1 MSPVA
6 RELSDQLILLRT
18 ERLDPLGH
26 IERLLLADPDLQ
38 QCPLSRRYRRRSG
51 QTMREID
58 ISLPLALDP
67 NQICSRRLARVGID
81 PKCYFCVVLKY
92 LKSGGS

>member
-1 MSPVA
+1 
-6 RELSDQLILLRT
+6 
-18 ERLDPLGH
+18 
-26 IERLLLADPDLQ
+26 
-38 QCPLSRRYRRRSG
+38 
-51 QTMREID
+51 MREID